1 MFAAK
6 RVTFVSIRHRLNAS
20 LRRSARRNVTLTL
33 YLCRRLKFAVTFDVF
48 GVMATV
54 TVSNRAFV
62 APVCV
67 TTAHQWEI
75 TQHREHN

>member
-33 YLCRRLKFAVTFDVF
+33 YLCRRLKSAVTFDVF

-54 TVSNRAFV
+54 TVSDRAFV
-62 APVCV
+62 AAVCV

-75 TQHREHN
+75 TQRREHN